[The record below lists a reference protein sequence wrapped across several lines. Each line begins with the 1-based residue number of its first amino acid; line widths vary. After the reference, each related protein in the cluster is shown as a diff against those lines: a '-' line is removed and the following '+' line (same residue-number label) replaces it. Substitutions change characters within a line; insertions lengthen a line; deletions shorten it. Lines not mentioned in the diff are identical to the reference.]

1 MKYKRLL
8 WIKPKICVSFVVMDC
23 FCDWTTLESGV
34 VVILLD
40 CRELGDIWKK
50 FRTAVIGVLTGLK
63 GKGEEDGEWVTT
75 PNLDDQ
81 QFE

>member
-1 MKYKRLL
+1 
-8 WIKPKICVSFVVMDC
+8 MDC
-23 FCDWTTLESGV
+23 FCDWTLESGV

-63 GKGEEDGEWVTT
+63 GNGEEDGEWVTT